1 MSIGAPC
8 QRMSKQSKC
17 TIWKEHLSGR
27 RNTSRSRHA
36 MPRQEERAL
45 LALED
50 RVWSKKRAII
60 YPGST
65 SSTFQIGYWIMGDF
79 PAGKKNNAGDMMHVQ
94 GIQRK
99 SWIWNTRRR
108 RGSMNRFS
116 DIAVQ
121 LSRLME
127 YQKTR
132 SKNLLTLAFVL
143 ADEIYSKI
151 SSIFYAGPVA
161 LPFPV

>member
-1 MSIGAPC
+1 
-8 QRMSKQSKC
+8 
-17 TIWKEHLSGR
+17 
-27 RNTSRSRHA
+27 

-79 PAGKKNNAGDMMHVQ
+79 PAEKKDNAGDMMHVQ

-99 SWIWNTRRR
+99 S
-108 RGSMNRFS
+108 
-116 DIAVQ
+116 
-121 LSRLME
+121 
-127 YQKTR
+127 
-132 SKNLLTLAFVL
+132 
-143 ADEIYSKI
+143 
-151 SSIFYAGPVA
+151 
-161 LPFPV
+161 